1 MGIKESNE
9 ITVKIKVKLDKFY
22 KLVEEKG
29 FKVVNKFSMDDT
41 YFIPKTLKLETMSTR
56 EILSKAV
63 LIRDIKSGISD
74 RITKKITFKIKNFN
88 EYGNILSQESI
99 NCDILNIEDAK
110 KLLRAI
116 GYKEIMNIKEDDVVY
131 EKDGFELAIKD
142 INNGDKLIE
151 VETEEN
157 NDFDTVEKLIKKVN
171 ELEIPIYTDN
181 YFVKKAEIE
190 LDKVLDR

>member
-151 VETEEN
+151 IETEEN
-157 NDFDTVEKLIKKVN
+157 NDFDTIEKLIKKVN